1 MGGGGMLATGV
12 GTSGTSTKGQPDLS
26 YKSEPS
32 DNQLGTIGLFKVFFI
47 ISCF

>member
-1 MGGGGMLATGV
+1 MGGGGTIGV
-12 GTSGTSTKGQPDLS
+12 GTSGTSTEGQPDLR

-32 DNQLGTIGLFKVFFI
+32 DNQLGTIGLLKVFFI